1 MSEGRRK
8 KIKLTEEEEAGER
21 LSRWRRRTLLLFPL
35 WSSPEDL
42 HLSPFPSPSL
52 SLSRHQIEIPWWC
65 FRLPV
70 LSESFGIYFKPEET
84 PQNLQCSL
92 YPEPERECGGV
103 RLLPVV
109 ISSLLLPSIKYFSGC
124 FYLFF
129 LWSSRLSRLVSPSD
143 WAADLQH
150 YAHGQKHQSV
160 SLESETDCLHWDELP
175 PALWLRCSSWQTEKE
190 KKSFQT
196 LPAVILTNQPSC
208 QKNMCHNTSTL
219 YVLVCEFAFMLGKKA
234 AKTAFQHFYWNYWI
248 F

>member
-109 ISSLLLPSIKYFSGC
+109 ISSLLLPSVKYFSGR
-124 FYLFF
+124 FYLIFSVVF
-129 LWSSRLSRLVSPSD
+129 PSFQISLPFGLSGRSAALRTRPEAPICLSGVRNRLSSLRRAPSGFVTQVFIVTDRKRKKKLSNFTSRYTDKSAELSEEHVS
-143 WAADLQH
+143 QH
-150 YAHGQKHQSV
+150 VY
-160 SLESETDCLHWDELP
+160 
-175 PALWLRCSSWQTEKE
+175 
-190 KKSFQT
+190 
-196 LPAVILTNQPSC
+196 VICPC
-208 QKNMCHNTSTL
+208 MWVRFH
-219 YVLVCEFAFMLGKKA
+219 VG
-234 AKTAFQHFYWNYWI
+234 
-248 F
+248 